1 MCAEMSPACARF
13 RKLCV
18 LIVLALTGLF
28 SLAAQ
33 AADGKSQK
41 SHTTASGLSEH
52 DRALHALNRIT
63 FGPRPGDIE
72 KVLAIGVDNW
82 LEQQLEPAKISN
94 GVLDSKL
101 APYLTLQMQPRDM
114 LLNFPNGNMIT
125 EASQGK
131 RQLPSDPIHY
141 GLWEILV
148 ARYKL
153 QVQQQQQN
161 IAAAPAAPLSPED
174 AAKKA
179 AADKAAQDAA
189 AQQAKDTAHHIA
201 LVLLNL
207 PREKRMSSLMLLPV
221 GDRLVFAGSLPNDDR
236 DRLVADFS
244 PADREVYYAMTN
256 PTGVVVTELQQAKIL
271 RAVYSERQL
280 EEVMTDFWFNHF
292 NVYLNKDTDTYLVTS
307 YERDAIRPH
316 ALGKFHDLL
325 LATAQSP
332 AMLYYLDNWVSMGPD
347 SIAAGVKP
355 GQPAKPST
363 TPNANPNKG
372 LNENYARE
380 LMELHTLGVNGGY
393 TQADVTQVARVF
405 TGWTFQQP
413 QQPVAPGQNP
423 GFIFDPKRHE
433 PGPKIV
439 LGHTIKEGGMDEG
452 MQVLD
457 MLSKSP
463 ATAKFVCTKLAKRF
477 VSDDPPPALVKEMS
491 ATFLSSDGDIREVLR
506 TMFHSK
512 EFWSPA
518 IYRKKVKTPLEFV
531 ASALRATGTDVQN
544 PGAAVQALNKM
555 GMPLYQMAPP
565 TGYSMAADVW
575 MNSDAL
581 LDRLNFS
588 LALTSGG
595 QNGLKFDPLRVLSL
609 GLLTR
614 APKEEIVPVNTAGGS
629 DAAVALI
636 EDALIGGETSKTTN
650 EAIHKEINDP
660 QISAH
665 LSDDP
670 GKALSTIIGLAL
682 GSPEFQLR

>member
-1 MCAEMSPACARF
+1 MSSAISPS
-13 RKLCV
+13 RKSRVSV
-18 LIVLALTGLF
+18 LGLMALAVLSSMPGWAGDVKVKVKR
-28 SLAAQ
+28 SHSSAAI
-33 AADGKSQK
+33 
-41 SHTTASGLSEH
+41 LSEH
-52 DRALHALNRIT
+52 DRALHVLNRLA

-72 KVLAIGVDNW
+72 KVMDAGVDNW
-82 LEQQLEPAKISN
+82 IEQQLQPDKIAN
-94 GVLDSKL
+94 PVLDSKL
-101 APYLTLQMQPRDM
+101 APYRTLQMQARD
-114 LLNFPNGNMIT
+114 LLQNFPNGNMIR
-125 EASQGK
+125 EATDGK
-131 RQLPSDPIHY
+131 RPLPSDPIQY
-141 GLWEILV
+141 GLWEVLV
-148 ARYKL
+148 ARYR
-153 QVQQQQQN
+153 QQQQQN
-161 IAAAPAAPLSPED
+161 QQNQQNAGAAAGAAAMSPED

-189 AQQAKDTAHHIA
+189 TQQSKDIAHHIA
-201 LVLLNL
+201 QMLLTI
-207 PREKRMSSLMLLPV
+207 PREKRMAALMQLPV
-221 GDRLVFAGSLPNDDR
+221 TDRMAFAGNLPNEDR
-236 DRLVADFS
+236 DRLLPEFP
-244 PADREVYYAMTN
+244 PADREIYYAMNN
-256 PTGVVVTELQQAKIL
+256 PTGVVVAELQQAKIL
-271 RAVYSERQL
+271 RAVYSARQL
-280 EEVMTDFWFNHF
+280 EEVMTDFWYNHF
-292 NVYLNKDTDTYLVTS
+292 NVFLNKDVDTYLVTG

-325 LATAQSP
+325 VATAQSP
-332 AMLYYLDNWVSMGPD
+332 AMLYYLDNWVSIGPD

-355 GQPAKPST
+355 GQPAKPNT
-363 TPNANPNKG
+363 PNKG

-405 TGWTFQQP
+405 TGWTFQPP
-413 QQPVAPGQNP
+413 QQAQSI
-423 GFIFDPKRHE
+423 GFLFDPKKHE
-433 PGPKIV
+433 PGPKTV
-439 LGHTIKEGGMDEG
+439 LGHTIKEDGMNEG
-452 MQVLD
+452 MEVLE
-457 MLSKSP
+457 MLSRSP
-463 ATAKFVCTKLAKRF
+463 ATANFVCTKLAKRF
-477 VSDDPPPALVKEMS
+477 VNDDPPAALVKQMA

-544 PGAAVQALNKM
+544 PGAAVQALAKM

-565 TGYSMAADVW
+565 TGYSTAAEVW

-588 LALTSGG
+588 VALTSGG
-595 QNGLKFDPLRVLSL
+595 QNGLKFDPLRVLTL

-629 DAAVALI
+629 DAAVVLI
-636 EDALIGGETSKTTN
+636 EDALIGGETSKSTN

-660 QISAH
+660 QIAAH

-670 GKALSTIIGLAL
+670 GKALGTIIGLAL